1 MTQRSLS
8 FDRAASFYD
17 ATRALPPDISAAL
30 TDAIMAELGGADR
43 LLEIGVG
50 TGRISRPLMARG
62 LSVTGFDISP
72 RMMAQLRAQLTPA
85 HTPPNLLLAD
95 ATRMPFRDD
104 SFPAML
110 FVHVL
115 HLIPG
120 WRDAIAEM
128 LRVLAPGGAI
138 LSSWDQTKGA
148 NWNEPSGASDW
159 DVAFEWWKRALNDAR
174 VQRRKR
180 ADLPDISR
188 AFEEAGATTE
198 VEVIAEVEEM
208 TTVEEELALMRDQIH
223 SWSWEIPGDIYNE
236 LMPQHEAWAIE
247 HFGSAEAQLRRIVQH
262 KLQVWRFG

>member
-1 MTQRSLS
+1 MTQGSLS

-30 TDAIMAELGGADR
+30 TDAIMAELGPGAR

-50 TGRISRPLMARG
+50 TGRISRPLMERG
-62 LSVTGFDISP
+62 VRVTGFDISP

-85 HTPPNLLLAD
+85 HTPPDLLLAD
-95 ATRMPFRDD
+95 ATRMPFLDD

-159 DVAFEWWKRALNDAR
+159 DVAFEWWKRALDGAGVR
-174 VQRRKR
+174 RRKR
-180 ADLPDISR
+180 ADIPDISQ

-198 VEVIAEVEEM
+198 VEVIAEVEEV
-208 TTVEEELALMRDQIH
+208 TTVEEELALIRDQIH
-223 SWSWEIPGDIYNE
+223 SWSWEIPGNLYNE

-247 HFGSAEAQLRRIVQH
+247 HFGSADAKLRRMVQH
-262 KLQVWRFG
+262 RLQVWRF